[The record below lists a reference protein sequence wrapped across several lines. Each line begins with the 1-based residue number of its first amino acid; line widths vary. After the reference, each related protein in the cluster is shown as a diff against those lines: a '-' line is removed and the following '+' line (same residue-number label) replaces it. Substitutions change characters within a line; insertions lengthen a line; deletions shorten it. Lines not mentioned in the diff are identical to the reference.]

1 MTYNVNAK
9 IYEVLEGL
17 PQAEYDR
24 IDNLIM
30 TVWEYAECEEL
41 VNFCQKYDLT
51 FEMLENYAIA
61 NDE

>member
-1 MTYNVNAK
+1 MNYKVYAK
-9 IYEVLEGL
+9 VYEVLEGL
-17 PQAEYDR
+17 SQVEYDK

-30 TVWEYAECEEL
+30 TVWDYTECEEL

-51 FEMLENYAIA
+51 FEMLEAYAIA